1 MIVVRPDN
9 AAGRVLALLVQEP
22 GELTA
27 EAIAARLHPE
37 PVHRGPFT
45 PATYRAHLQAL
56 REHRAEDRAAER
68 VRKVAGLLHRLQQQG
83 LVERLKPVH
92 VAAAFERT
100 AARRGDAEALHL
112 SQPDDDG
119 EARARDLGA
128 HQAVVAL
135 VRSAPTSARLRATLA
150 EGGGWRWRVYGELAE
165 WGVLITPARRWPS
178 EKGVA
183 LVASWKT
190 SAAQGQGNGH

>member
-1 MIVVRPDN
+1 MIAVRPDN
-9 AAGRVLALLVQEP
+9 AAGRILALLVQEP

-45 PATYRAHLQAL
+45 ASTYRAHLQAL

-68 VRKVAGLLHRLQQQG
+68 VRRVAGLLHRLQQQG
-83 LVERLKPVH
+83 LIERLKPVH

-100 AARRGDAEALHL
+100 AARRGDAEALRL
-112 SQPDDDG
+112 AQPDDEDG
-119 EARARDLGA
+119 EARTRDLGA

-183 LVASWKT
+183 LVASWG
-190 SAAQGQGNGH
+190 AP